1 MGNNL
6 ILKSIS
12 RIELLE
18 QKKNLNE
25 AVLWLDLLEKRL
37 KGLIEKL
44 RSLAKDASE
53 VWEKLVRLDDEAINS
68 YGIALAENGPVIEL
82 LANEQ
87 PHERFGKVNLA
98 SAYGMTIPKILSI
111 DMNKENTAEYI
122 FPINFAS
129 STEDSAKKFEQLY
142 MELIHY
148 VKDVL
153 PILRLVKE
161 IQLTRRKIMYVE
173 EQYIPEIKNKITELT
188 FNLNQRE
195 LEEKIRIRKF
205 RNIKIQN

>member
-1 MGNNL
+1 
-6 ILKSIS
+6 
-12 RIELLE
+12 
-18 QKKNLNE
+18 
-25 AVLWLDLLEKRL
+25 
-37 KGLIEKL
+37 
-44 RSLAKDASE
+44 
-53 VWEKLVRLDDEAINS
+53 
-68 YGIALAENGPVIEL
+68 
-82 LANEQ
+82 
-87 PHERFGKVNLA
+87 
-98 SAYGMTIPKILSI
+98 MTIPKILSI

-129 STEDSAKKFEQLY
+129 TSEDSAKKIQQLY